1 MESKIL
7 NKNSFFFLIFLTLF
21 LFIFKWIF
29 SYIYFDDD
37 LSIKVIFDTKS
48 DGYFYYVYTE
58 ALSSL
63 NFNNS
68 FDTNINNLKNLP
80 LPFYAIFLPSLL
92 FKVFGNFSILIVE
105 FIFIFLFLLI
115 FLTIFR
121 KLNFSFLFSILLTL
135 ILFNIPTFIEI
146 LSLNSLP
153 YITALNE
160 LYNLRFPRPIIV
172 NLFYYIFILYLLSLE
187 KKNVFTYKN
196 FFFLAIILS
205 FSLSS
210 FYYYFIIQLISF
222 FFILLYYF
230 KIKELLDLKIF
241 KYYFFSI
248 GIFICISLPFLY
260 FLLTSEPDYQERL
273 YIINL
278 EIDKK
283 IILLKY
289 LFSKLFSIKSVLLL
303 LFLSV
308 INFLY
313 NKKKL
318 YNFNKINIFFILIIA
333 SIISPFFFIT
343 LSPKTGL
350 VYHFINLIVLNIF
363 LYIFV
368 LISSYFF
375 KKFLTLEKNYL
386 YYFFIFIFLFFY
398 NFNIYK
404 NFNNKY
410 SDEDYKLQR
419 IGISKATKVI
429 KNENIDKINILTFD
443 SRLMVWSIFNG
454 VNQIKPLSGQLVP
467 KKHEMIENDLIE
479 AFKFLNL
486 NNTSFIKFLE
496 NRLAGWRLF
505 NPNTQLFFWGRYSAS
520 KLKTY
525 NNSKNFKPNEL
536 ELINKTSPLN
546 VQSIA
551 IPLEEFYRLDNK
563 FKNFRTQNKFMPNL
577 IVINSNNINLKNS
590 RIENYCKIF
599 SNKMIEIY
607 LDKEICEEKY

>member
-7 NKNSFFFLIFLTLF
+7 NKNSFFILLFLILF

-80 LPFYAIFLPSLL
+80 LPFYAVLLPSLL
-92 FKVFGNFSILIVE
+92 FKIFGNFSILVVE

-115 FLTIFR
+115 FFLIFR

-135 ILFNIPTFIEI
+135 ILFNIPTFIEL

-153 YITALNE
+153 YLGALNE

-172 NLFYYIFILYLLSLE
+172 NLFYYIFVFYLLSLE
-187 KKNVFTYKN
+187 KKNIFTYKN
-196 FFFLAIILS
+196 FAFLAIILS

-210 FYYYFIIQLISF
+210 FYYYFIIELISF
-222 FFILLYYF
+222 FFILFYYF
-230 KIKELLDLKIF
+230 KINESLNLKNF

-248 GIFICISLPFLY
+248 GIFIFISLPFLY
-260 FLLTSEPDYQERL
+260 FLTTSEPDYQERL
-273 YIINL
+273 YIIDL
-278 EIDKK
+278 DIDKK

-289 LFSKLFSIKSVLLL
+289 LFSKLFSIKSVLLI
-303 LFLSV
+303 LFLSI

-313 NKKKL
+313 YKKKL
-318 YNFNKINIFFILIIA
+318 YNFNEVNIFFILIIA
-333 SIISPFFFIT
+333 SIISPFFFII
-343 LSPKTGL
+343 LSNKTGL

-368 LISSYFF
+368 LTSSLFF
-375 KKFLTLEKNYL
+375 KNFSILKKNYL
-386 YYFFIFIFLFFY
+386 YYFFIFAFLFFY

-404 NFNNKY
+404 NFNTKY
-410 SDEDYKLQR
+410 SDEDYKLRR
-419 IGISKATKVI
+419 IGISQATKVI
-429 KNENIDKINILTFD
+429 KNKNIDKINILTFD
-443 SRLMVWSIFNG
+443 PRLMVWSIFNG
-454 VNQIKPLSGQLVP
+454 INQIKPISGQLVP

-486 NNTSFIKFLE
+486 NNVSFIKFLE
-496 NRLAGWRLF
+496 NRLTGWRLF

-525 NNSKNFKPNEL
+525 NNSKNFKPKEL

-563 FKNFRTQNKFMPNL
+563 FKNFDIKNKFMPNL
-577 IVINSNNINLKNS
+577 IVINSNNIILKNS

-607 LDKEICEEKY
+607 LDKKLCEEKY